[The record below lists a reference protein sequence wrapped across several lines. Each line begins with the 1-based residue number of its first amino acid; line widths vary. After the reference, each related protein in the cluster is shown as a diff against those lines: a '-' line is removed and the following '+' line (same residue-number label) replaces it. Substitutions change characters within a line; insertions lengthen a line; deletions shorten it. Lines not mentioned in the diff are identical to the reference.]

1 MSLLMQKMAPLKHFL
16 YKNGKTF
23 ILTILTVY
31 LIHILLR
38 YKFQPIQ
45 RYKALSAEEAE
56 MEFSKR
62 NKHLNYF
69 SLMLRKRLKGE
80 DDHDL
85 DEGEEKS
92 KKSSSKKVKELK
104 ISEMDEWMD
113 SSDDDSSDNED
124 KKEEEEEADKKK
136 KGKKGNKNCFKCIIN
151 YTFFSSRPIR
161 HGITEFAHHYEIPHL
176 MYLKKT

>member
-1 MSLLMQKMAPLKHFL
+1 MSSHMQKMVRLRLFL
-16 YKNGKTF
+16 CKNGNIPQINRF
-23 ILTILTVY
+23 LNVEIFF
-31 LIHILLR
+31 R

-80 DDHDL
+80 DDTEL

-92 KKSSSKKVKELK
+92 KKSSSKKDKELK

-113 SSDDDSSDNED
+113 SSDGDSSENEE
-124 KKEEEEEADKKK
+124 KEEEEAESKKKVK
-136 KGKKGNKNCFKCIIN
+136 KGKQSF
-151 YTFFSSRPIR
+151 Y
-161 HGITEFAHHYEIPHL
+161 
-176 MYLKKT
+176 

>member
-1 MSLLMQKMAPLKHFL
+1 MP
-16 YKNGKTF
+16 
-23 ILTILTVY
+23 ILNFKIVEDF
-31 LIHILLR
+31 R

-80 DDHDL
+80 DDNEL
-85 DEGEEKS
+85 DEGEEKG
-92 KKSSSKKVKELK
+92 KKSSTKKAKELK

-113 SSDDDSSDNED
+113 SSDDESSENEE
-124 KKEEEEEADKKK
+124 KEDDDEGADKKK
-136 KGKKGNKNCFKCIIN
+136 KPKKGN
-151 YTFFSSRPIR
+151 
-161 HGITEFAHHYEIPHL
+161 EIV
-176 MYLKKT
+176 